1 LEKIIAI
8 LLTAAAL
15 LLARPAVAQTDTSYL
30 LIQGP
35 FGSGGSTETFLWQI
49 NYQNGV
55 LLTGQDLLTAVLG
68 STSLDGTYTDGFGS
82 TYNYYTSGNSTQ
94 GAGFID
100 FGYNPTQL
108 TEPFLV
114 SITLGST
121 TVAQATDYSTG
132 WNYYVAGGSGAEGP
146 NDDGDGTPY
155 PGGTWTV
162 SNDGAISRT
171 LSNGSFDAYL
181 YGDTTYGDPV
191 PPIVGGTDAY
201 APTTSNF
208 AGATVVP
215 EPDST
220 ALLLLGAGGIL
231 VFLKKQRA

>member
-108 TEPFLV
+108 TEPF
-114 SITLGST
+114 
-121 TVAQATDYSTG
+121 